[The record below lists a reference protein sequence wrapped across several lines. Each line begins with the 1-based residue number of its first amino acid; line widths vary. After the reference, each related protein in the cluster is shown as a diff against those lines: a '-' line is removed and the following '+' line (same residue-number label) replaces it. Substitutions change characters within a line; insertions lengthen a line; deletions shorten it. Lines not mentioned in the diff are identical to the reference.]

1 MIVVVETNFVI
12 ELVLQ
17 QEQSTACE
25 EILALCS
32 SSAAAQLAIPAFS
45 VIEAGTTFERIRGQR
60 RVFVQQDVSRFAR
73 ESGRAKILQR
83 FEKIVRELDAEL
95 VRAEI
100 DEAARWLDFRVR
112 TLAGMVVIS
121 INGDMLEE
129 TVALELG
136 REIDR
141 FPDAVVFA
149 SVKAYLAKIRAS
161 DADQPACFVSRD
173 KKAFRRS
180 VLVKQLHRLNCAYI
194 DSFDSAV
201 AYIQQTLG

>member
-17 QEQSTACE
+17 QEQSPACE
-25 EILALCS
+25 KILTLCS
-32 SSAAAQLAIPAFS
+32 SSTPAQLAIPAFS
-45 VIEAGTTFERIRGQR
+45 VIEAGMTFERNRGQR
-60 RVFVQQDVSRFAR
+60 RIFAQQDVSRFAR

-100 DEAARWLDFRVR
+100 DEAARWLDFRVSM
-112 TLAGMVVIS
+112 LDGMVVIP

-149 SVKAYLAKIRAS
+149 SVKAYLADLRAS
-161 DADQPACFVSRD
+161 GVDRPACFVSRD
-173 KKAFRRS
+173 KKAFGRN
-180 VLVKQLHRLNCAYI
+180 VLVEQLQRLDCAYI

-201 AYIQQTLG
+201 AHIQQTLR